1 MDKRMK
7 ISEAIDKIAEL
18 AIESDDYEIIVSS
31 TAALKTLGILQDLG
45 FEKITIDEHNN
56 M

>member
-1 MDKRMK
+1 MDKQME
-7 ISEAIDKIAEL
+7 ISEAIDRIAEL
-18 AIESDDYEIIVSS
+18 ATETEDLEIILSS

-45 FEKITIDEHNN
+45 FEKITIDEYNN